1 MTKKQYT
8 SSALHTP
15 LLSALLAGASLLGS
29 LLPAGAQAQSVHFS
43 GDASPLG
50 DMGASHHASDVTVG
64 HSGTSALAILA
75 GGQLVSDSGMV
86 SAQAGSTGTVRV
98 EGAQSSWTVAGDLLL
113 GQAGS
118 ATLQVRHG
126 ATVQSRQALESTALA
141 GSSALIDVEGASS
154 TLRGEE
160 CLFAG
165 EGMSAVQIRDGGL
178 LDCEVSALLYFGT
191 LALRGA
197 GSEWRVGTHLEI
209 GSFAGLAD
217 TALTIGEGATV
228 DVRDTLWLSSPAPGA
243 AGRAELT
250 VEGSI
255 RPGALQVHT
264 LVLGNADA
272 SVLTLDHSDASGQYQ
287 FGPDIYGSGQ
297 VQVNGSGTTVLT
309 GNNSYQGSTR
319 INAGLLRAGAANSL
333 SPVSDFVVAA
343 GATLDTSSYSPT
355 VQSLDNSGRVT
366 LAVGGT
372 GSVLTVTQDYS
383 GDGGVIE
390 IHTALGADAS
400 PSAQLVVRG
409 DTSGDSILHINNLGG
424 AGAATTGDGIV
435 VVQVDGASNGTFR
448 LPAPGYVEAGGWRYT
463 LAQVGKHWF
472 LQSDHPAEVAG
483 PAPSPVPTLGT
494 LGLGA
499 MATLMA
505 AVGLRRRKTL

>member
-1 MTKKQYT
+1 MMIKNYYT
-8 SSALHTP
+8 SAVFC
-15 LLSALLAGASLLGS
+15 ALLFGS
-29 LLPAGAQAQSVHFS
+29 LLPGLAQAQSVHFS
-43 GDASPLG
+43 GDATPTGNL
-50 DMGASHHASDVTVG
+50 GASHNATEVTIG
-64 HSGTSALAILA
+64 HSGTSTLAILH
-75 GGQLVSDSGMV
+75 GGQLVSDNGTV
-86 SAQAGSTGTVRV
+86 SEQAGSAGTVLV
-98 EGAQSSWTVAGDLLL
+98 EGLQSSWTVAGDLLL

-126 ATVQSRQALESTALA
+126 ASVSSGQTLESTPLP
-141 GSSALIDVEGASS
+141 GSSALIDVEGRFS

-160 CLFAG
+160 CHFAG
-165 EGMSAVQIRDGGL
+165 QGRSTVQIRDGAW
-178 LDCEVSALLYFGT
+178 LDCETNAMVYFGDLVLSGT
-191 LALRGA
+191 
-197 GSEWRVGTHLEI
+197 GSRWTVGTHLEI
-209 GSFAGLAD
+209 GSYAGQAD

-228 DVRDTLWLSSPAPGA
+228 DVRDVLWLSSPAPGA
-243 AGRAELT
+243 AGRAVLT
-250 VEGSI
+250 IEGSI
-255 RPGALQVHT
+255 HPGALQVYT
-264 LVLGNADA
+264 LVLGNAA
-272 SVLTLDHSDASGQYQ
+272 SSMLNLNHSDTSGQYQ
-287 FGPDIYGSGQ
+287 LTPDLHGSGQ
-297 VQVNGSGTTVLT
+297 VHANGPGTTVLT

-333 SPVSDFVVAA
+333 SPASDFVVAA

-366 LAVGGT
+366 LAAGGT

-400 PSAQLVVRG
+400 PCAQLVVRG

-483 PAPSPVPTLGT
+483 PAPTPVPTLGT

>member
-1 MTKKQYT
+1 MAKKQYT
-8 SSALHTP
+8 PYAP
-15 LLSALLAGASLLGS
+15 CALLLGC
-29 LLPAGAQAQSVHFS
+29 LLPGLVQAQSVQFS
-43 GDASPLG
+43 GDTTPTG
-50 DMGASHHASDVTVG
+50 HWDGSHSTGQVTVG
-64 HSGTSALAILA
+64 HSGTSTLAILH
-75 GGQLVSDSGMV
+75 GGQLVSDNGTI
-86 SAQAGSTGTVRV
+86 SAQAGSTGTVLV
-98 EGAQSSWTVAGDLLL
+98 EGPQSSWTVAGDLLL

-118 ATLQVRHG
+118 ATLQVRNG
-126 ATVQSRQALESTALA
+126 ATVSSRQTLESTPLA
-141 GSSALIDVEGASS
+141 GSSAQIDVEGASS

-165 EGMSAVQIRDGGL
+165 QGMSTVRIADGGL
-178 LDCEVSALLYFGT
+178 IDCEASAILYFGT
-191 LALRGA
+191 LSLHGA

-217 TALTIGEGATV
+217 TALTIGEGASV
-228 DVRDTLWLSSPAPGA
+228 EVRDTLWLSSPAPGA
-243 AGRAELT
+243 AGRAALT
-250 VEGSI
+250 IEGRA

-272 SVLTLDHSDASGQYQ
+272 SVLNLDHSDASGQYQ

-309 GNNSYQGSTR
+309 GNNRYRGSTR

-333 SPVSDFVVAA
+333 SPASDFVVAA
-343 GATLDTSSYSPT
+343 GATLDTSSHSPT

-366 LAVGGT
+366 LAAGGT

-390 IHTALGADAS
+390 INTALGADAS

-409 DTSGDSILHINNLGG
+409 DTSGESILHISNLGG
-424 AGAATTGDGIV
+424 AGATTTGDGII

-448 LPAPGYVEAGGWRYT
+448 LPAPGYMEAGRWRYT
-463 LAQVGKHWF
+463 LAQVGKHWY
-472 LQSDHPAEVAG
+472 LQSDNHAEATG
-483 PAPSPVPTLGT
+483 PTPTPVPTLGT

-499 MATLMA
+499 MAALMA
-505 AVGLRRRKTL
+505 AVGLRRSRQAV